1 MAWLKK
7 RMDYYHLGKAC
18 FGLTIGAALVLS
30 CSLGGAARAENET
43 NGATCNRGA
52 FRPVLDVGHS
62 AQVPGAKS
70 ARGVGE
76 FEFNL
81 RLATLIKDKLVE
93 RGFANTVLLVTEG
106 RKYKSLHERVAR
118 ANKLKPDLFLSIH
131 HDAVPDSFL
140 QKWEFDGKQR
150 GYSDRFKGHS
160 IFVSSNNDHFKTSVS
175 FAKLLGSEMKTRGMQ
190 YTPHYT
196 DKIMGRFRRELIDAE
211 TGVYHHDKLIVL
223 KDTHMPAVLLE
234 AGSIINR
241 DEELLM
247 ASPERQALISAAVV
261 DAMDQ
266 YCAARQPHDPELTQQ
281 VAAPAARRH
290 PPSAA
295 KVVPAALSRH

>member
-1 MAWLKK
+1 MHRRYL
-7 RMDYYHLGKAC
+7 RTTCLGLAAA
-18 FGLTIGAALVLS
+18 AALVWA
-30 CSLGGAARAENET
+30 CNGQARAAGEA
-43 NGATCNRGA
+43 NGAECSRSA
-52 FRPVLDVGHS
+52 FKPVLDVGHT

-81 RLATLIKDKLVE
+81 RLATLIRDKLLE
-93 RGFANTVLLVTEG
+93 RGFGNTVLLITDG

-118 ANKLKPDLFLSIH
+118 ANKLKPDIFLSIH

-160 IFVSSNNDHFKTSVS
+160 IFVSSKNGHFKPSLS
-175 FAKLLGSEMKTRGMQ
+175 FAKFLGAEMKARGLQ

-223 KDTHMPAVLLE
+223 KDTQMPAVLLE

-241 DEELLM
+241 DEELQM
-247 ASPERQALISAAVV
+247 ASPERQGLIGAAVV
-261 DAMDQ
+261 DAMEAF
-266 YCAARQPHDPELTQQ
+266 CASRQSHEPEQAGRAKPST
-281 VAAPAARRH
+281 AAQKKLPSNA
-290 PPSAA
+290 SAA
-295 KVVPAALSRH
+295 SARTAH

>member
-1 MAWLKK
+1 MHYRFL
-7 RMDYYHLGKAC
+7 RKAC
-18 FGLTIGAALVLS
+18 LGFAAATALVWSWTPGGEARAGDEAHGAA
-30 CSLGGAARAENET
+30 
-43 NGATCNRGA
+43 CNRA
-52 FRPVLDVGHS
+52 TFKAVIDVGHS

-76 FEFNL
+76 FDFNL
-81 RLATLIKDKLVE
+81 RLATLIRDKLVAS
-93 RGFANTVLLVTEG
+93 GFNNTVLLITEG
-106 RKYKSLHERVAR
+106 RKYRSLHERVAR

-140 QKWEFDGKQR
+140 QKWEFEGKQR

-160 IFVSSNNDHFKTSVS
+160 IFVSSNNAQFKTSLS
-175 FAKLLGSEMKTRGMQ
+175 FAKLLGAEMKARGLQ

-223 KDTHMPAVLLE
+223 KDTHIPAVLLE

-241 DEELLM
+241 DEELQM
-247 ASPERQALISAAVV
+247 ASPERQALIGAAVI
-261 DAMDQ
+261 DAMDA
-266 YCAARQPHDPELTQQ
+266 YCAARQPQPHEPEQ
-281 VAAPAARRH
+281 AARGK
-290 PPSAA
+290 PSAA
-295 KVVPAALSRH
+295 HKKPPAAANAASARIAH